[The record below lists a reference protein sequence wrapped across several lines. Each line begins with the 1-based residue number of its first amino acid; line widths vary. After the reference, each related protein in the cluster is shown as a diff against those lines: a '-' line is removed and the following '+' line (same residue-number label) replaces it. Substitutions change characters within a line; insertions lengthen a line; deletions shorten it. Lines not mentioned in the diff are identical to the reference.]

1 MRSNNI
7 KYGNVANGKIIDYL
21 KGLEGFVS
29 IHEIRDN
36 QQNRN
41 SLQGMEKLENDIKAS
56 VKDMLEYGVINH
68 IELIQ

>member
-7 KYGNVANGKIIDYL
+7 KYGNMANAKIIDYL

-29 IHEIRDN
+29 IYEIRDS

-41 SLQGMEKLENDIKAS
+41 GLQGMEGLRMI
-56 VKDMLEYGVINH
+56 
-68 IELIQ
+68 

>member
-41 SLQGMEKLENDIKAS
+41 SLQGMEKLENDINMYLGIDY
-56 VKDMLEYGVINH
+56 VLVMKDRN
-68 IELIQ
+68 